1 MVRFIS
7 SIRNAS
13 IIPRPIFHLYHA
25 YFPSKISVMPR
36 VPPRAELAVSLEH
49 VASNAGAD
57 DTRRKNSPAISRSA
71 SAQRRTFDVLATTG
85 DAPRR

>member
-1 MVRFIS
+1 
-7 SIRNAS
+7 
-13 IIPRPIFHLYHA
+13 
-25 YFPSKISVMPR
+25 MPR